1 MIKKKL
7 VQDLDAYDA
16 KTFQNQ
22 IVWADTS
29 NASSS
34 SYDGSDN
41 VDHHDFIQVLCP
53 TWTYHFNDACACFTK
68 DADIYSFIKRPISLL
83 TILEE
88 TTYDLNKMEENE
100 FKDHVTKLHDAQKER
115 KSKMEEE
122 LASGATTKEKVMD
135 DNIVHEII
143 IDLTNISVMN
153 EVLMSSNIAIADE
166 VDHQDK
172 ETTSKQSTT
181 SNKSMSMKQGALDAV
196 IAYSTSLGPTTLN
209 YTPPFVVSK
218 DQVQEMIG
226 QAMYRK

>member
-153 EVLMSSNIAIADE
+153 EVLMYRKCIENEKFSARDDRSSN
-166 VDHQDK
+166 VQK
-172 ETTSKQSTT
+172 MKNLGFQCKMPLPQSSLNSVLFYSKT
-181 SNKSMSMKQGALDAV
+181 SNRL
-196 IAYSTSLGPTTLN
+196 
-209 YTPPFVVSK
+209 
-218 DQVQEMIG
+218 
-226 QAMYRK
+226 